1 MKISN
6 TSERLKTIMKLKNL
20 KQVEILELAQPY
32 CKKNN
37 IKLTKVDLS
46 QYVNGKTEPGQHKLY
61 VLSLALNVNEAWLMG
76 YDVPMERQ
84 SISEQENNQN
94 KNIVAINLKKIREDK
109 MLRYANI
116 SALSGV
122 PKEDLQAFEEGTKR
136 PKSADIRNIELA
148 LDLEKGT
155 LKGKKPYIPTGP
167 DESIPTRPNEIVVDD
182 KHIIL
187 SPEQYQKLNEFLGR
201 DLKELNEKYIA
212 LKKETTELLEKIID
226 LIYENKISEEKLKS
240 LNENLKRISENNE

>member
-1 MKISN
+1 MN
-6 TSERLKTIMKLKNL
+6 QEFNMRLKKAMNIRAIT
-20 KQVEILELAQPY
+20 QSELCEKTGIPKSAM
-32 CKKNN
+32 
-37 IKLTKVDLS
+37 S
-46 QYVNGKTEPGQHKLY
+46 QYISGNFKPKQNRTH
-61 VLSLALNVNEAWLMG
+61 SLAKALDVNEAWLMG

-122 PKEDLQAFEEGTKR
+122 TKEDLQAFEEGTKR

-167 DESIPTRPNEIVVDD
+167 DASIPTRPNEIVVDD

-187 SPEQYQKLNEFLGR
+187 SPEEYKKLNEFLGR
-201 DLKELNEKYIA
+201 SVREKNEKYIA
-212 LKKETTELLEKIID
+212 LKKETTELLEKTID
-226 LIYENKISEEKLKS
+226 LIFKNKISEDKLKKI
-240 LNENLKRISENNE
+240 NENLKQITENNE

>member
-1 MKISN
+1 MN
-6 TSERLKTIMKLKNL
+6 QEFNMRLKKAMNIRAIT
-20 KQVEILELAQPY
+20 QSELCEKTGIPKSAM
-32 CKKNN
+32 
-37 IKLTKVDLS
+37 S
-46 QYVNGKTEPGQHKLY
+46 QYISGNFKPKQNRTH
-61 VLSLALNVNEAWLMG
+61 SLAKALDVNEAWLMG

-84 SISEQENNQN
+84 SISEQDNNQN
-94 KNIVAINLKKIREDK
+94 KNIVAINLKKIRADK
-109 MLRYANI
+109 MLRYADI

-148 LDLEKGT
+148 LDIEKGT
-155 LKGKKPYIPTGP
+155 LKGKKQYIPTGP
-167 DESIPTRPNEIVVDD
+167 DESIPTKPNEIVVDN

-187 SPEQYQKLNEFLGR
+187 SPEEYK
-201 DLKELNEKYIA
+201 KNEKYIA

>member
-1 MKISN
+1 MN
-6 TSERLKTIMKLKNL
+6 QEFNMRLKKAMNIRAIT
-20 KQVEILELAQPY
+20 QSELCEKTGIPKSAM
-32 CKKNN
+32 
-37 IKLTKVDLS
+37 S
-46 QYVNGKTEPGQHKLY
+46 QYISGNFKPKQNRTH
-61 VLSLALNVNEAWLMG
+61 SLAKALDVNEAWLMG

-84 SISEQENNQN
+84 SISEQDNNQN
-94 KNIVAINLKKIREDK
+94 KNIVAINLKKIRADK
-109 MLRYANI
+109 MLRYAEI

-148 LDLEKGT
+148 LDIEKGT
-155 LKGKKPYIPTGP
+155 LKGKKQYIPTGP
-167 DESIPTRPNEIVVDD
+167 DESIPTKPNEIVVDN

-187 SPEQYQKLNEFLGR
+187 SPEEYKKLNEFLGR
-201 DLKELNEKYIA
+201 SVREKNEKYIA

>member
-1 MKISN
+1 MN
-6 TSERLKTIMKLKNL
+6 QEFNMRLKKAMNIRAIT
-20 KQVEILELAQPY
+20 QSELCEKTGIPKSAM
-32 CKKNN
+32 
-37 IKLTKVDLS
+37 S
-46 QYVNGKTEPGQHKLY
+46 QYISGNFKPKQNRTH
-61 VLSLALNVNEAWLMG
+61 SLAKALDVNEAWLMG

-84 SISEQENNQN
+84 SISEQDNNQN
-94 KNIVAINLKKIREDK
+94 KNIVAINLKKIRADK
-109 MLRYANI
+109 MLRYADI

-148 LDLEKGT
+148 LDIEKGT
-155 LKGKKPYIPTGP
+155 LKGKKQYIPMGP
-167 DESIPTRPNEIVVDD
+167 DESIPTKPNEIVVDN

-187 SPEQYQKLNEFLGR
+187 SPEEYKKLNEFLGR
-201 DLKELNEKYIA
+201 SVREKNEKYIA

>member
-1 MKISN
+1 MN
-6 TSERLKTIMKLKNL
+6 QEFNMRLKKAMNIRAIT
-20 KQVEILELAQPY
+20 QSELCEKTGIPKSAM
-32 CKKNN
+32 
-37 IKLTKVDLS
+37 S
-46 QYVNGKTEPGQHKLY
+46 QYISGNFKPKQNRTH
-61 VLSLALNVNEAWLMG
+61 SLAKALDVNEAWLMG

-84 SISEQENNQN
+84 SISEQDNNQN
-94 KNIVAINLKKIREDK
+94 KNIVAINLKKIRADK
-109 MLRYANI
+109 MLRYADI

-148 LDLEKGT
+148 LDIEKGT
-155 LKGKKPYIPTGP
+155 LKGKKQYIPTGP
-167 DESIPTRPNEIVVDD
+167 DESIPTKPNEIVVDN

-187 SPEQYQKLNEFLGR
+187 SPEEYKKLNEFLGR
-201 DLKELNEKYIA
+201 SVREKNEKYIA

-226 LIYENKISEEKLKS
+226 LIYENKFSEEKLKK

>member
-1 MKISN
+1 MN
-6 TSERLKTIMKLKNL
+6 QEFNMRLKKAMNIRAIT
-20 KQVEILELAQPY
+20 QSELCEKTGIPKSAM
-32 CKKNN
+32 
-37 IKLTKVDLS
+37 S
-46 QYVNGKTEPGQHKLY
+46 QYISGNFKPKQNRTH
-61 VLSLALNVNEAWLMG
+61 SLAKALDVNEAWLMG

-84 SISEQENNQN
+84 SISEQDNNQN
-94 KNIVAINLKKIREDK
+94 KNIVAINLKKIRADK
-109 MLRYANI
+109 MLRYADI

-148 LDLEKGT
+148 LDIEKGT
-155 LKGKKPYIPTGP
+155 LKGKKQYIPTGP
-167 DESIPTRPNEIVVDD
+167 DESIPTKPNEIVVDN

-187 SPEQYQKLNEFLGR
+187 SPEEYKKLNEFLGR
-201 DLKELNEKYIA
+201 SVREKNDKYIA

>member
-1 MKISN
+1 MN
-6 TSERLKTIMKLKNL
+6 QEFNMRLKKAMNIRAIT
-20 KQVEILELAQPY
+20 QSELCEKTGIPKSAM
-32 CKKNN
+32 
-37 IKLTKVDLS
+37 S
-46 QYVNGKTEPGQHKLY
+46 QYISGNFKPKQNRTH
-61 VLSLALNVNEAWLMG
+61 SLAKALDVNEAWLMG

-84 SISEQENNQN
+84 SISEQDNNQN
-94 KNIVAINLKKIREDK
+94 KNIVAINLKKIRADK
-109 MLRYANI
+109 MLRYADI

-148 LDLEKGT
+148 LDIEKGT
-155 LKGKKPYIPTGP
+155 LKGKKQYIPTGP
-167 DESIPTRPNEIVVDD
+167 DESIPTKPNEIVVDN

-187 SPEQYQKLNEFLGR
+187 SPEEYKKLNEFLGR
-201 DLKELNEKYIA
+201 SVREKNEKDIA